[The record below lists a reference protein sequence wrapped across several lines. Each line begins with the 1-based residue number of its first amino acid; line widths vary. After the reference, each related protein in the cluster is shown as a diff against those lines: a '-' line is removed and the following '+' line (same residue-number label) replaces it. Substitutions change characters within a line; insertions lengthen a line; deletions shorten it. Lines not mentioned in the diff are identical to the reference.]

1 MSLGNIARCARASQI
16 ARNVKNGAYINMS
29 KFANF
34 GSIVED
40 SIFAQQ
46 READRKL
53 KEIQAKKIKTGN
65 IVNGV
70 RYKEARDSD
79 YHSPRMWVGH
89 KSNAIAKKTFCSITG

>member
-16 ARNVKNGAYINMS
+16 ARNVKNGAYINMG

-46 READRKL
+46 READLKL
-53 KEIQAKKIKTGN
+53 QKIIANKKAK
-65 IVNGV
+65 GV
-70 RYKEARDSD
+70 A
-79 YHSPRMWVGH
+79 
-89 KSNAIAKKTFCSITG
+89 